1 MAVTGR
7 DGWAEIEFPF
17 GMVVASVGRCLVQ
30 EGWVGVDQV
39 VEFSFQVRP
48 REVGKPVA

>member
-17 GMVVASVGRCLVQ
+17 GMVVASVGRGLVQ
-30 EGWVGVDQV
+30 EGWVGVDAV
-39 VEFSFQVRP
+39 LEFSFEVRP
-48 REVGKPVA
+48 REVGRPVS